1 MEYNHLKPTYVLRSK
16 NRWEEDW
23 ISGVNGE
30 IVQQKF
36 IDRNTNE
43 EVWILV
49 MEPEDVEVPEMLDTI
64 DITRLKNECKNYIE
78 FLFGPEYD
86 SNMEQE
92 YQNAIYEEAVIAV
105 YGEDIFNKINKHLK
119 WN

>member
-16 NRWEEDW
+16 NRGEEDW
-23 ISGVNGE
+23 ISGVSGE

-43 EVWILV
+43 EVWITTC
-49 MEPEDVEVPEMLDTI
+49 EPEEVEVPEMLDTI
-64 DITRLKNECKNYIE
+64 DITRLRNECKNYIE
-78 FLFGPEYD
+78 FLFSNEYNED
-86 SNMEQE
+86 VERE
-92 YQNAIYEEAVIAV
+92 YQNTIYEDALIAV
-105 YGEDIFNKINKHLK
+105 YGKDIFDKINKHLK